1 MVEDTHF
8 HEQQERYELFLKENK
23 HKKIMYLE
31 IGIGHTTP
39 QFIREP
45 FQQMTKENEYALFVT
60 MNQKEYFI
68 PHAIRP
74 QTVRI
79 DEDIAET
86 LNKISNM

>member
-1 MVEDTHF
+1 
-8 HEQQERYELFLKENK
+8 
-23 HKKIMYLE
+23 MYLE

-45 FQQMTKENEYALFVT
+45 FQQMTKENEDALFVT